1 MRYRQNGTEIGTGIT
16 GNPRNS
22 MCSIPTVSLSA
33 ASMCACKS
41 KKGNIDDVS
50 IFGDFFGVGEVA
62 IVEDSLK
69 GVQYDRESIGTALE
83 LVDIPTILGG
93 ITKEEFI
100 NLIY

>member
-1 MRYRQNGTEIGTGIT
+1 
-16 GNPRNS
+16 
-22 MCSIPTVSLSA
+22 
-33 ASMCACKS
+33 MCACKS

-50 IFGDFFGVGEVA
+50 IFGDFFGVGDVA